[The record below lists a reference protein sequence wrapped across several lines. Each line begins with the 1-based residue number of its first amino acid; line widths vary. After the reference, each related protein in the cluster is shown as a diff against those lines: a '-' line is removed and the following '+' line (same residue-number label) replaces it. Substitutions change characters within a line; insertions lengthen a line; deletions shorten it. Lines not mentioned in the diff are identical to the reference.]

1 MKIKALIVEDDEI
14 LLKNLKRFLEL
25 EGIDADT
32 ATNGLEALEVIQQ
45 SEVLHDVVITDLNMP
60 QMGGMQLVNVLQ
72 AQSRTKDIPI
82 IVITA
87 FGQKQNLL
95 TALRSGVKDLL
106 EKPWDADDLMASIH
120 RVIPAPGSEPV
131 LSDNYANQLYDYLF
145 NVSSTGR
152 RLPSILLFRFSFSG
166 QVKTLAS
173 SMRPALLSTIEAV
186 LQEVFP
192 GDQWIFNKDDFSVAV
207 FDCEGGSGELNIDSK
222 AKLKSLQSRIA
233 RLFLQSAPEHQL
245 AVFAPLV
252 AAIFVD
258 KSILASHQGSER
270 SAVVER
276 LESIVEGAKSGK
288 GKAFLFTD
296 DSINLPSLRL
306 DVPSLI
312 NRAVQA
318 KSSEFSI
325 AWQPQ
330 IKLADGSIYGAEAL
344 ARWNSPELGF
354 VSPEKFISTAE
365 DWGLIGKLGTLLRD
379 IAMKEFLVMQTLEV
393 ALPRMSFNVS
403 PFELLDPSFAEELIE
418 CVRSHEIP
426 FEVVTAE
433 ITESASVLESKD
445 GLNNLRLLKDSG
457 MGLAVDDFGS
467 GFTSLGAL
475 SEQPLTELK
484 IDRSYLE
491 GIADNPK
498 LLAVVSNMVSLAE
511 DIDAISVV
519 EGIENKEQLEILR
532 ALGCNYGQGYYWSK
546 PIPMADLGVLLQS
559 PDPFPK

>member
-25 EGIDADT
+25 EGISADT
-32 ATNGLEALEVIQQ
+32 AINGLEALEVIQQ
-45 SEVLHDVVITDLNMP
+45 SEVLHDVIITDLNMP

-72 AQSRTKDIPI
+72 SQSRTKDIPI

-131 LSDNYANQLYDYLF
+131 LPNNYANQLYDYLF
-145 NVSSTGR
+145 SVSSTGR
-152 RLPSILLFRFSFSG
+152 TLPSILLFRFSFSG

>member
-152 RLPSILLFRFSFSG
+152 TLPSILLFRFSFSG

-312 NRAVQA
+312 NRAAQA

>member
-45 SEVLHDVVITDLNMP
+45 CEVLHDVVITDLNMP

-72 AQSRTKDIPI
+72 SQSRTKDIPI

-106 EKPWDADDLMASIH
+106 EKPWDADDLLASIH
-120 RVIPAPGSEPV
+120 RVIPEKGSEPL
-131 LSDNYANQLYDYLF
+131 LSDNYANRLYDYLF
-145 NVSSTGR
+145 SVSSAGT
-152 RLPSILLFRFSFSG
+152 LSSILLLRFSFSG

-173 SMRPALLSTIEAV
+173 SMRPALLSTIETV
-186 LQEVFP
+186 LKEVFP
-192 GDQWIFNKDDFSVAV
+192 GDQWVFNSNDFSVAV
-207 FDCEGGSGELNIDSK
+207 FDCEGGSGELNINSK
-222 AKLKSLQSRIA
+222 AKLNSLQSRIA
-233 RLFLQSAPEHQL
+233 RLFLKSAPEHQL

-258 KSILASHQGSER
+258 KSILASHEGSER

-276 LESIVEGAKSGK
+276 LEAIVEGAKSGK
-288 GKAFLFTD
+288 GKAFLYTD
-296 DSINLPSLRL
+296 ASIALPSLRL
-306 DVPSLI
+306 DIPSLI

-318 KSSEFSI
+318 NSSEFSI

-330 IKLADGSIYGAEAL
+330 INLTDGSIHGAEAL
-344 ARWNSPELGF
+344 ARWDSLELGL
-354 VSPEKFISTAE
+354 VSPEKFISAAE
-365 DWGLIGKLGTLLRD
+365 DWGLIDKLGTLLRD
-379 IAMKEFLVMQTLEV
+379 IAMKEFLAMQTLEV

-403 PFELLDPSFAEELIE
+403 PFELLDPSFGKDLIE
-418 CVRSHEIP
+418 RVRSHEIP
-426 FEVVTAE
+426 FEKVTAE
-433 ITESASVLESKD
+433 ITESASVLESED

-467 GFTSLGAL
+467 GFTSLVAL

-484 IDRSYLE
+484 IDRSYLG

-498 LLAVVSNMVSLAE
+498 LLAVVSNMISLAE
-511 DIDAISVV
+511 DIDAISVA
-519 EGIENKEQLEILR
+519 EGIEHEEQLGILR

-546 PIPMADLGVLLQS
+546 PIPMDDLGVLLQS
-559 PDPFPK
+559 PDPLPK

>member
-1 MKIKALIVEDDEI
+1 MKIKALIVEDDET

-25 EGIDADT
+25 EGLDADT

-45 SEVLHDVVITDLNMP
+45 CDVLHDVVITDLNMP

-72 AQSRTKDIPI
+72 SQSRTRDIPI

-145 NVSSTGR
+145 NAASAGP
-152 RLPSILLFRFSFSG
+152 LPSILLLRFSFSG
-166 QVKTLAS
+166 QVKTLAG

-186 LQEVFP
+186 LKEVFP
-192 GDQWIFNKDDFSVAV
+192 GDQWVFNKDDFSVAV
-207 FDCEGGSGELNIDSK
+207 FDCEGGSGELNIDSR

-233 RLFLQSAPEHQL
+233 RLFLRSAPEHQL

-270 SAVVER
+270 PAVIER

-288 GKAFLFTD
+288 GKVFLYTD
-296 DSINLPSLRL
+296 DTINLPSLRL
-306 DVPSLI
+306 DIPSLI

-330 IKLADGSIYGAEAL
+330 INLTDGSIHGAEAL

-354 VSPEKFISTAE
+354 VSPEKFISAAE
-365 DWGLIGKLGTLLRD
+365 DWGLIDKLGTLLRD
-379 IAMKEFLVMQTLEV
+379 IAMKEFLAMQSLEV

-403 PFELLDPSFAEELIE
+403 PFELLDPTFGEDLLEH
-418 CVRSHEIP
+418 VRSHEIP

-511 DIDAISVV
+511 DIEAISVV
-519 EGIENKEQLEILR
+519 EGIEDKEQLEILR

-559 PDPFPK
+559 PDPFSK

>member
-60 QMGGMQLVNVLQ
+60 QMGGMQLVKVLQ

-152 RLPSILLFRFSFSG
+152 TLPSILLFRFSFSG

-330 IKLADGSIYGAEAL
+330 IKLADGSIHGAEAL

>member
-1 MKIKALIVEDDEI
+1 
-14 LLKNLKRFLEL
+14 
-25 EGIDADT
+25 
-32 ATNGLEALEVIQQ
+32 
-45 SEVLHDVVITDLNMP
+45 
-60 QMGGMQLVNVLQ
+60 
-72 AQSRTKDIPI
+72 
-82 IVITA
+82 
-87 FGQKQNLL
+87 
-95 TALRSGVKDLL
+95 
-106 EKPWDADDLMASIH
+106 MASIH

-145 NVSSTGR
+145 NAGSAGS
-152 RLPSILLFRFSFSG
+152 LPSILLLRFSFSG
-166 QVKTLAS
+166 QVKTLAG

-186 LQEVFP
+186 LKEVFP
-192 GDQWIFNKDDFSVAV
+192 GDQWVFNKDDFSVAI

-222 AKLKSLQSRIA
+222 SKLKSLQSRIA
-233 RLFLQSAPEHQL
+233 RLFLRSAPEHQL

-270 SAVVER
+270 PAVVER

-288 GKAFLFTD
+288 GKVFLYTD

-306 DVPSLI
+306 DIPSLI

-330 IKLADGSIYGAEAL
+330 INLTDGSIHGAEAL

-354 VSPEKFISTAE
+354 VSPEKFISFAE
-365 DWGLIGKLGTLLRD
+365 DWGLIDKLGTLLRD
-379 IAMKEFLVMQTLEV
+379 IAMKEFLAMQSLEV

-403 PFELLDPSFAEELIE
+403 PFELLDPTFAKDLLEH
-418 CVRSHEIP
+418 VRSHEIP

-475 SEQPLTELK
+475 SAQPLTELK

-498 LLAVVSNMVSLAE
+498 LLAVVSNMISLAE

-519 EGIENKEQLEILR
+519 EGIEHKEQLDILR
-532 ALGCNYGQGYYWSK
+532 ALGCNYGQGYYWSR

>member
-60 QMGGMQLVNVLQ
+60 QMGGMQLANVLQ

-152 RLPSILLFRFSFSG
+152 TLPSILLFRFSFSG

>member
-152 RLPSILLFRFSFSG
+152 TLPSILLFRFSFSG

-288 GKAFLFTD
+288 GKALLFTD

>member
-1 MKIKALIVEDDEI
+1 
-14 LLKNLKRFLEL
+14 
-25 EGIDADT
+25 
-32 ATNGLEALEVIQQ
+32 
-45 SEVLHDVVITDLNMP
+45 
-60 QMGGMQLVNVLQ
+60 
-72 AQSRTKDIPI
+72 
-82 IVITA
+82 
-87 FGQKQNLL
+87 
-95 TALRSGVKDLL
+95 
-106 EKPWDADDLMASIH
+106 
-120 RVIPAPGSEPV
+120 
-131 LSDNYANQLYDYLF
+131 LYDYLF
-145 NVSSTGR
+145 NVGSAGP
-152 RLPSILLFRFSFSG
+152 LPSILLLRFSFSG
-166 QVKTLAS
+166 QVKTLAG
-173 SMRPALLSTIEAV
+173 SMRPALLSTIETV
-186 LQEVFP
+186 LKEVFP
-192 GDQWIFNKDDFSVAV
+192 GDQWVFNKDDFSVAV

-233 RLFLQSAPEHQL
+233 RLFLRSAPEHQL

-258 KSILASHQGSER
+258 KSILASHRGSER

-288 GKAFLFTD
+288 GKVFLYTD
-296 DSINLPSLRL
+296 DSIKLPSLRL
-306 DVPSLI
+306 DMPSLI

-318 KSSEFSI
+318 NSPEFSI

-330 IKLADGSIYGAEAL
+330 INLTDGSIHGAEAL

-354 VSPEKFISTAE
+354 VSPEKFISTSE
-365 DWGLIGKLGTLLRD
+365 DWGLIDKLGTLLRD
-379 IAMKEFLVMQTLEV
+379 IAMKEFLAMQSLEV

-403 PFELLDPSFAEELIE
+403 PFELLDPTFGEDLLEH
-418 CVRSHEIP
+418 VRSHEIP

-491 GIADNPK
+491 GIGDNPK

-511 DIDAISVV
+511 DIEAISVV
-519 EGIENKEQLEILR
+519 EGIEDKEQLEILR

-559 PDPFPK
+559 ADPFPK

>member
-1 MKIKALIVEDDEI
+1 MKIKALIVEDDET

-45 SEVLHDVVITDLNMP
+45 CEVLHDVIITDLNMP

-72 AQSRTKDIPI
+72 SQSRTKDIPI

-145 NVSSTGR
+145 NAASAGP
-152 RLPSILLFRFSFSG
+152 LPSILLLRFSFSG
-166 QVKTLAS
+166 QVKTLAG

-186 LQEVFP
+186 LKEVFP
-192 GDQWIFNKDDFSVAV
+192 GDQWVFNKDDFSVAV

-233 RLFLQSAPEHQL
+233 RLFLQNAPEHQL

-252 AAIFVD
+252 AAIFVE
-258 KSILASHQGSER
+258 KKILASHQGSER

-288 GKAFLFTD
+288 GKSFLYTD
-296 DSINLPSLRL
+296 DSIALPSLRL
-306 DVPSLI
+306 DIPSLI

-330 IKLADGSIYGAEAL
+330 INLTDGSIHGAEAL

-354 VSPEKFISTAE
+354 VSPEKFISAAE
-365 DWGLIGKLGTLLRD
+365 DWGLIDKLGTLLRD
-379 IAMKEFLVMQTLEV
+379 IAMKEFLAMQSLEV

-403 PFELLDPSFAEELIE
+403 PFELLDPTFAKDLLEH
-418 CVRSHEIP
+418 VRSHEIP

-511 DIDAISVV
+511 DIEAISVV
-519 EGIENKEQLEILR
+519 EGIEHKEQLDILR

>member
-152 RLPSILLFRFSFSG
+152 TLPSILLFRFSFSG

-173 SMRPALLSTIEAV
+173 SMRPALLSTIEAA

-312 NRAVQA
+312 NRAAQA

>member
-45 SEVLHDVVITDLNMP
+45 CEVLHDVIITDLNMP

-72 AQSRTKDIPI
+72 SQSRTKDIPI

-145 NVSSTGR
+145 NAASAGP
-152 RLPSILLFRFSFSG
+152 LPSILLLRFSFSG
-166 QVKTLAS
+166 QVKTLAG

-186 LQEVFP
+186 LKEVFP
-192 GDQWIFNKDDFSVAV
+192 GDQWVFNKDDFSVAV

-233 RLFLQSAPEHQL
+233 RLFLRSAPEHQL

-270 SAVVER
+270 PAVVER

-288 GKAFLFTD
+288 GKVFLYTD

-306 DVPSLI
+306 DIPSLI

-330 IKLADGSIYGAEAL
+330 INLTDGSIHGAEAL

-354 VSPEKFISTAE
+354 VSPEKFISAAE
-365 DWGLIGKLGTLLRD
+365 DWGLIDKLGTLLRD
-379 IAMKEFLVMQTLEV
+379 IAMKEFLAMQSLEV

-403 PFELLDPSFAEELIE
+403 PFELLDPTFAKDLLEH
-418 CVRSHEIP
+418 VRSHEIP

-511 DIDAISVV
+511 DIEAISVV
-519 EGIENKEQLEILR
+519 EGIEDKEQLEILR

>member
-25 EGIDADT
+25 EGISADT
-32 ATNGLEALEVIQQ
+32 AINGLEALEVIQQ
-45 SEVLHDVVITDLNMP
+45 SEVLHDVIITDLNMP

-72 AQSRTKDIPI
+72 SQSRTKDIPI

-152 RLPSILLFRFSFSG
+152 TLPSILLFRFSFSG

>member
-25 EGIDADT
+25 EGISADT
-32 ATNGLEALEVIQQ
+32 AINGLEALEVIQQ
-45 SEVLHDVVITDLNMP
+45 SEVLHDVIITDLNMP

-72 AQSRTKDIPI
+72 SQSRTKDIPI

-131 LSDNYANQLYDYLF
+131 LPNNYANQLYDYLF
-145 NVSSTGR
+145 SVSSTGR
-152 RLPSILLFRFSFSG
+152 TLPSILLFRFSFSG

-186 LQEVFP
+186 LQEVFS

-270 SAVVER
+270 SAVVDR

-306 DVPSLI
+306 DIPSLI

-330 IKLADGSIYGAEAL
+330 IKLADGSIHGAEAL

-365 DWGLIGKLGTLLRD
+365 DWGLIDKLGTLLRD
-379 IAMKEFLVMQTLEV
+379 IAMKEFLAMQTSGV

-403 PFELLDPSFAEELIE
+403 PFELLDPSFAKELIE
-418 CVRSHEIP
+418 RVRSHGIP
-426 FEVVTAE
+426 FEMVTAE

>member
-60 QMGGMQLVNVLQ
+60 QVGGMQLVNVLQ

-152 RLPSILLFRFSFSG
+152 TLPSILLFRFSFSG

-330 IKLADGSIYGAEAL
+330 IKLADGSIHGAEAL